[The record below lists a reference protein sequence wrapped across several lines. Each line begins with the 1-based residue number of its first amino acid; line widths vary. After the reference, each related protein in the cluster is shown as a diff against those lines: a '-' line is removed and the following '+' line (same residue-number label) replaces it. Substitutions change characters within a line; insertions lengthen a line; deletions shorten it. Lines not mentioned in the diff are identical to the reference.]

1 MKKVLLA
8 LSLLSA
14 ASLSLAATPGPTLGG
29 NITTTFNAL
38 DLQDRPMVL
47 KMHQGETWQLDL
59 PDSVAKIISGRDDQL
74 DVQVD
79 SNVVFLKAIQNT
91 GWGNLTIRLK
101 NGDSIQVVYSLASAS
116 GRYIRRVVVE
126 YPTDPELTEAPVQ
139 AARPVYS
146 TPTTTVPAASTPR
159 TPAALAP
166 TPTIPVATGP
176 QVAPEWLRFGFIG
189 GTRNGTSLNLGY
201 RITNIGTEA
210 VVFNPQAV
218 RMQAGSQALKV
229 AVLGD
234 QNGTVRVNAGQTVY
248 GNLVVDTTGSVSNAP
263 ITWSWIGSTMS
274 GAHQYDV
281 GGPLTLVLAG
291 AGHAGR

>member
-1 MKKVLLA
+1 MKKMLLA
-8 LSLLSA
+8 LSLFA
-14 ASLSLAATPGPTLGG
+14 TTSLSLAAPPAPALGG

-59 PDSVAKIISGRDDQL
+59 PDGVAKIISGRDDQL

-126 YPTDPELTEAPVQ
+126 YPADPELTEAPVQ

-146 TPTTTVPAASTPR
+146 TPTTTVPAVTTTRTSAAPVP
-159 TPAALAP
+159 TPAV
-166 TPTIPVATGP
+166 PVATGP
-176 QVAPEWLRFGFIG
+176 QVAPDWLRFGFTG
-189 GTRNGTSLNLGY
+189 GTRNGNSLTLGY
-201 RITNIGTEA
+201 RITNIGTETI
-210 VVFNPQAV
+210 VFNPQAV
-218 RMQAGSQALKV
+218 RMQSGAQALKV

-248 GNLVVDTTGSVSNAP
+248 GSLVVDTAGSVANAP
-263 ITWSWIGSTMS
+263 VTWSWIGSTVN
-274 GAHQYDV
+274 GARQYDV